1 MKTKFKLIPYNNKL
15 IPRALALRNNMT
27 KAECMV
33 WNLLK
38 KKQMLG
44 FDFDRQRTLLNYIVD
59 FFCYELYLV
68 IEIDGYSHE
77 HSFQYDRKRE
87 IDLKKYEIEIIRFSN
102 KDVIFGISNIERSIK
117 TWIEN
122 NKERQNLFLNK
133 NNAPF

>member
-1 MKTKFKLIPYNNKL
+1 
-15 IPRALALRNNMT
+15 MT

-33 WNLLK
+33 WKLLR

-133 NNAPF
+133 KNVPFRIKSVD